1 MEKELMHYNEVRGK
15 MSCKNLAYEFFKVNE
30 LSFDIP
36 LNKTIWRNV
45 ESENSLTIAVN
56 NKVELERLFNTAI
69 PKECWEQA
77 IEKHGLE
84 KRRVFTLHSSALA
97 SLLCFHSVSSK
108 KPLSIPIGDEILLF
122 DEVEFEHENRC
133 FNHPSCIDVTLK
145 NEATRHIL
153 FLECK
158 FSEYLHNGKVSKISP
173 QYHPYYEKYKK
184 ALPKELVFE
193 GMEDA
198 SASKT
203 ITTKS
208 GRCNHYCEGIKQMLS
223 HHIGVCNSIKDK
235 YNGYTIYLGS
245 IVFDFSHCGHSSI
258 ANARKMEKSMKD
270 YSNLYQQLATG
281 LNSVSSDVVMLS
293 NLLTYQDLFH
303 NNPNLLSDRIK
314 EFYHLY

>member
-1 MEKELMHYNEVRGK
+1 MYYNEARDK

-30 LSFDIP
+30 LSFGVP
-36 LNKTIWRNV
+36 LIKTKWRDG
-45 ESENSLTIAVN
+45 ESDNSLTIAVSD
-56 NKVELERLFNTAI
+56 KAGLERLFNTTI
-69 PKECWEQA
+69 SD
-77 IEKHGLE
+77 KHW
-84 KRRVFTLHSSALA
+84 KREYQREGERLFTLHSSALA
-97 SLLCFHSVSSK
+97 SLLCFHSISSE
-108 KPLSIPIGDEILLF
+108 KPLPISIDNEFLLF

-158 FSEYLHNGKVSKISP
+158 FSEYLHNGKASKISP

-184 ALPKELVFE
+184 VLPKELVFE

-223 HHIGVCNSIKDK
+223 HHIGACNSVKDK

-281 LNSVSSDVVMLS
+281 LNSISSDVVMLS